1 MNNFYR
7 LCLCAE
13 GFSGVDCEIDL
24 GKKSFSLPICVYKE
38 SIIKIVSVYVKSLH
52 LYKDLCTKN
61 PHLNGSQCIVRN
73 NFYWL
78 CLCAEGFSGVECEID
93 LDLKSFSLPKS
104 VSVNRVSKIM

>member
-1 MNNFYR
+1 MVIFIFFSCQLPQTPCVKNPCLNGGQCIAMNNFYR

-52 LYKDLCTKN
+52 LYKDLCIKN

-73 NFYWL
+73 NFY
-78 CLCAEGFSGVECEID
+78 
-93 LDLKSFSLPKS
+93 
-104 VSVNRVSKIM
+104 